1 MAAVCQGLSVTACS
15 RFCTTTAALDC
26 CSIVPMESIDFDTVD
41 SIISVDVHG
50 ETVFNADGDADDDDN
65 NDGEEINDDDDDD
78 LR

>member
-1 MAAVCQGLSVTACS
+1 
-15 RFCTTTAALDC
+15 
-26 CSIVPMESIDFDTVD
+26 MESIDFDTVD

>member
-1 MAAVCQGLSVTACS
+1 MWVISLGNN
-15 RFCTTTAALDC
+15 
-26 CSIVPMESIDFDTVD
+26 DT
-41 SIISVDVHG
+41 VDVHG